1 MTLSEP
7 LLVTPSARKGPRNGP
22 GPRGAENLNRF
33 RERLDDLRGL
43 SLAAGGWLPCRHQRR
58 VGLFLVDN
66 PMAFRR
72 GDSRGLFFRGQ
83 GRFAAP
89 QAI

>member
-33 RERLDDLRGL
+33 RERLVGDVSGVIPSTPVGGFRAATDVEW
-43 SLAAGGWLPCRHQRR
+43 SLAQRAKPHGLEAGEH
-58 VGLFLVDN
+58 
-66 PMAFRR
+66 
-72 GDSRGLFFRGQ
+72 
-83 GRFAAP
+83 
-89 QAI
+89 